1 MFKIILE
8 QNRQTAKQGIME
20 LLKNIKILENQ
31 TIIRYEEDTDM
42 LKNKI
47 EQYTKILA
55 DENMVMSEVDEILT
69 FSSVNNELI
78 INKFK

>member
-8 QNRQTAKQGIME
+8 QNRQTAKQGMME

-31 TIIRYEEDTDM
+31 TIIRYDEDTDM

-69 FSSVNNELI
+69 FSSVTNELI